1 MSPAAMADN
10 GDPAMALLGWS
21 SSWICGG
28 EDDDGGRL
36 TVASPCV
43 QRTLI
48 DCVNVVLLVAYVSTL
63 AVAAACVRR
72 RQRAATATAASRRSG
87 APGSGWVLLVVSTCC
102 VAAAVAYGV
111 TGLQDASDVRAAVPY
126 FVRALVWIALA
137 ASLHVRPTRPA
148 RAVAVLWWVLFSLL
162 VTAYNVE
169 ILAGGHG
176 LDLAETISWPVSL
189 LLLLCALGS
198 LLRRGHGDASN
209 DSGGLSEPL
218 IGGKDDRAAV
228 PTSELYRAG
237 LFGQLAFSWLNP
249 LLRVGRSKALDLG
262 DIPLIA
268 DEDTAHHTSQKFAED
283 WSRHVGDKARSRR
296 RVVGSNSLALVLLK
310 CFLGEILLTGFYAL
324 LRTLSIAVAPLL
336 LFAFVWY
343 SNQEERDLRVG
354 LVLVGCLLITKLI
367 ESLSQRHWFFT
378 SRRTGM
384 RIRSA
389 LMAVIFQKQLRLSS
403 QGRKNHSTGEIVNYI
418 AVDAYRLGDAISWLH
433 MGWSSPL
440 QLVFSVATLFWALK
454 LGALPGLVPLVIFGF
469 LNVPFA
475 KMLQGYQAKFMVA
488 QDERLRST
496 SEILNSM
503 KIIKLQSWEDKFRQM
518 IESLRDG
525 EFKWLKETQ
534 MKKAYGAVMYWMSP
548 TVVSAVMY
556 TATAIMGSAPLNAST
571 LFTVLA
577 TLRVMAEP
585 VRFLPEILTM
595 MIQYK
600 VSLDRIEKFLLED
613 EIREEDVKRVP
624 SDNSDV
630 RVQVQD
636 GNFSWK
642 ATGAD
647 LSLRNVNLRINRGEK
662 VAVCGPVGSGKSS
675 LLYALLGEIPRIS
688 GSVAVFGSVAYVS
701 QSSWIQSGT
710 VRDNILFGKPFHKEL
725 YDKAIKSCALD
736 KDIENFDHG
745 DLTEIGQRGLNM
757 SGGQKQRIQLARAV
771 YNDADVYLLDDPF
784 SAVDAHTAA
793 VLFYECVM
801 TALAEKTVVL
811 VTHQVEFLTETDT
824 ILVMEGGQVSQQGK
838 YSELLGS
845 GTAFEKLVS
854 AHQSSITALDT
865 SASQQNQDQGQQ
877 ASDEYIAPSALQVI
891 RQASDIEVTAKGP
904 SAAIQLTEEEE
915 KGIGDLGWKPYKD
928 YINVPK
934 AAFQFSGMCTS
945 QVLFT
950 CFQIA
955 STYWLAVAVQMDS
968 VSAALLV
975 GAYSGLSIFSC
986 CFAYFRSLFAANLG
1000 LKASKAFF
1008 GGLMDSVFK
1017 APMSFFDS
1025 TPVGRILTRAS
1036 SDLSILDF
1044 DIPYSMAFVATGA
1057 IEVVTTVLVMGTVT
1071 WQVLVVAIPV
1081 AITMIYVQRYYVS
1094 SARELVRINGTTKAP
1109 VMNYASESI
1118 LGVVTIR
1125 AFAATERFIHSN
1137 MQLIDT
1143 DATLFFH
1150 TVAAQEWVLI
1160 RVEALQS
1167 LTIITAALFLVLVPP
1182 GAISPGF
1189 AGLCLSYALT
1199 LTAAQV
1205 FLTRFYSYLENY
1217 IISVERIKQYMHL
1230 PVEPPAIIPENRPP
1244 TSWPQ
1249 EGRIDLQDLKIRY
1262 RPNAPLVLKGITC
1275 TFSAGNKIGVVGRT
1289 GSGKSTLISSLFRLV
1304 DPAGG
1309 KILIDKLDICS
1320 IGLKDLRTKLSI
1332 IPQEPT
1338 LFRGTVRTN
1347 LDPLGLHSDQE
1358 IWEALEKCQLKTAIS
1373 STSALLDTVVS
1384 DDGDNWSA
1392 GQRQL
1397 FCLGRVLLRRNK
1409 ILVLDEATA
1418 SIDSATDAIL
1428 QKVIRQQFSSCT
1440 VITIAHRVPTV
1451 TDSDRVMVLS
1461 YGKLLEYET
1470 PAKLLE
1476 DKQSAFAKLVA
1487 EYWANTKRNST

>member
-1 MSPAAMADN
+1 MAV
-10 GDPAMALLGWS
+10 LGWS
-21 SSWICGG
+21 SAWICGR
-28 EDDDGGRL
+28 EDGGGL
-36 TVASPCV
+36 TIASPCV
-43 QRTLI
+43 QRTLV
-48 DCVNVVLLVAYVSTL
+48 DCVNVVLLVAYVSAL
-63 AVAAACVRR
+63 VAACFRRQHAGQRSGGGRR
-72 RQRAATATAASRRSG
+72 R
-87 APGSGWVLLVVSTCC
+87 WELVVVSVCC
-102 VAAAVAYGV
+102 VAAALGYGV
-111 TGLQDASDVRAAVPY
+111 IGFQDATDITGTAPY
-126 FVRALVWIALA
+126 FVRVLVWIALA
-137 ASLHVRPTRPA
+137 TSLHVQPTRLTV
-148 RAVAVLWWVLFSLL
+148 AVAVLWWALFSLL
-162 VTAYNVE
+162 ITAYNVE
-169 ILAGGHG
+169 ILAGGHQ
-176 LDLAETISWPVSL
+176 LDVAEVVAWPANF
-189 LLLLCALGS
+189 LLLLCAIGS
-198 LLRRGHGDASN
+198 LLQWRHGHHGNASDN
-209 DSGGLSEPL
+209 DSLSEPL
-218 IGGKDDRAAV
+218 IGKDKTV
-228 PTSELYRAG
+228 HTSELYRSG

-249 LLRVGRSKALDLG
+249 LLRLGRSKALDLA
-262 DIPLIA
+262 DIPLITG
-268 DEDTAHHTSQKFAED
+268 EDSAQHASDKFAEA
-283 WSRHVGDKARSRR
+283 WSRHVNDKGRHRS
-296 RVVGSNSLALVLLK
+296 GSSNSLAFVLLK
-310 CFLGEILLTGFYAL
+310 CFLSEIALTGFYAL
-324 LRTLSIAVAPLL
+324 MRTLSIAVAPLL

-343 SNQEERDLRVG
+343 SKQEERDLRTG
-354 LVLVGCLLITKLI
+354 LLLVGCLLLMKLV
-367 ESLSQRHWFFT
+367 ESLSQRHWFFD

-418 AVDAYRLGDAISWLH
+418 AVDAYRLGDSISWLH

-440 QLVFSVATLFWALK
+440 QLAFSIATLFWALK
-454 LGALPGLVPLVIFGF
+454 LGALPGLVPLIIFGF

-475 KMLQGYQAKFMVA
+475 KILQGYQAKFMVA
-488 QDERLRST
+488 QDERLRRT

-503 KIIKLQSWEDKFRQM
+503 KIIKLQSWEEKFRHV
-518 IESLRDG
+518 IESLRDA
-525 EFKWLKETQ
+525 EFKWLRETQ

-556 TATAIMGSAPLNAST
+556 TATAIIGSVPLNAST

-613 EIREEDVKRVP
+613 EIKEEDVRRVL
-624 SDNSDV
+624 SDDSDI
-630 RVQVQD
+630 RIQVQD
-636 GNFSWK
+636 GNFSWS
-642 ATGAD
+642 ASGAH
-647 LSLRNVNLRINRGEK
+647 LSLRNVKLSVRRGEK
-662 VAVCGPVGSGKSS
+662 VAICGPVGSGKSS
-675 LLYALLGEIPRIS
+675 LLYALLGEIPRVS
-688 GSVAVFGSVAYVS
+688 GSVEVFGSVAYVS
-701 QSSWIQSGT
+701 QNSWIQSGT
-710 VRDNILFGKPFHKEL
+710 VRDNILFGKPFNREL

-771 YNDADVYLLDDPF
+771 YSDADVYLLDDPF

-793 VLFYECVM
+793 VLFYDCVM
-801 TALAEKTVVL
+801 TALAEKAVVL
-811 VTHQVEFLTETDT
+811 VTHQVEFLTETDR
-824 ILVMEGGQVSQQGK
+824 ILVMEGGLVSQQGK
-838 YSELLGS
+838 YAELLES

-865 SASQQNQDQGQQ
+865 TSSQQNKVQGIQQ
-877 ASDEYIAPSALQVI
+877 SDDNIIPSALHAT
-891 RQASDIEVTAKGP
+891 RQASDIEV
-904 SAAIQLTEEEE
+904 SARFHQQHSSLQKRRKRGLI
-915 KGIGDLGWKPYKD
+915 
-928 YINVPK
+928 
-934 AAFQFSGMCTS
+934 M
-945 QVLFT
+945 
-950 CFQIA
+950 
-955 STYWLAVAVQMDS
+955 STYWLAIAVQTDN

-986 CFAYFRSLFAANLG
+986 CFSYFRSFFAAILG

-1044 DIPYSMAFVATGA
+1044 DIPYSMAFVVTGS
-1057 IEVVTTVLVMGTVT
+1057 IEVVTTILVM
-1071 WQVLVVAIPV
+1071 
-1081 AITMIYVQRYYVS
+1081 
-1094 SARELVRINGTTKAP
+1094 
-1109 VMNYASESI
+1109 
-1118 LGVVTIR
+1118 VTIR
-1125 AFAATERFIHSN
+1125 AFSATERFIRNN

-1167 LTIITAALFLVLVPP
+1167 LTILTSALFLILVPP
-1182 GAISPGF
+1182 GVISPGF

-1199 LTAAQV
+1199 LTSAQV

-1217 IISVERIKQYMHL
+1217 IISVERIKQYMHI
-1230 PVEPPAIIPENRPP
+1230 PSEPPAIIPEHRPP

-1249 EGRIDLQDLKIRY
+1249 EGRIDLQNLKIRY

-1275 TFSAGNKIGVVGRT
+1275 TFAAGNKIGVVGRT

-1309 KILIDKLDICS
+1309 RILIDKLDICS
-1320 IGLKDLRTKLSI
+1320 VGLKDLRTKLSI

-1338 LFRGTVRTN
+1338 LFRGTVRNN

-1373 STSALLDTVVS
+1373 STPALLDTVVS
-1384 DDGDNWSA
+1384 DDGDNWSV

-1397 FCLGRVLLRRNK
+1397 FCLGRVLLRGNK

-1428 QKVIRQQFSSCT
+1428 QKVIRQQFASCT

>member
-1 MSPAAMADN
+1 
-10 GDPAMALLGWS
+10 
-21 SSWICGG
+21 
-28 EDDDGGRL
+28 
-36 TVASPCV
+36 
-43 QRTLI
+43 
-48 DCVNVVLLVAYVSTL
+48 
-63 AVAAACVRR
+63 
-72 RQRAATATAASRRSG
+72 
-87 APGSGWVLLVVSTCC
+87 
-102 VAAAVAYGV
+102 
-111 TGLQDASDVRAAVPY
+111 
-126 FVRALVWIALA
+126 
-137 ASLHVRPTRPA
+137 
-148 RAVAVLWWVLFSLL
+148 
-162 VTAYNVE
+162 
-169 ILAGGHG
+169 
-176 LDLAETISWPVSL
+176 
-189 LLLLCALGS
+189 
-198 LLRRGHGDASN
+198 
-209 DSGGLSEPL
+209 
-218 IGGKDDRAAV
+218 
-228 PTSELYRAG
+228 
-237 LFGQLAFSWLNP
+237 
-249 LLRVGRSKALDLG
+249 
-262 DIPLIA
+262 
-268 DEDTAHHTSQKFAED
+268 
-283 WSRHVGDKARSRR
+283 
-296 RVVGSNSLALVLLK
+296 
-310 CFLGEILLTGFYAL
+310 
-324 LRTLSIAVAPLL
+324 
-336 LFAFVWY
+336 
-343 SNQEERDLRVG
+343 
-354 LVLVGCLLITKLI
+354 
-367 ESLSQRHWFFT
+367 
-378 SRRTGM
+378 
-384 RIRSA
+384 
-389 LMAVIFQKQLRLSS
+389 
-403 QGRKNHSTGEIVNYI
+403 
-418 AVDAYRLGDAISWLH
+418 
-433 MGWSSPL
+433 
-440 QLVFSVATLFWALK
+440 
-454 LGALPGLVPLVIFGF
+454 
-469 LNVPFA
+469 
-475 KMLQGYQAKFMVA
+475 
-488 QDERLRST
+488 
-496 SEILNSM
+496 
-503 KIIKLQSWEDKFRQM
+503 
-518 IESLRDG
+518 
-525 EFKWLKETQ
+525 
-534 MKKAYGAVMYWMSP
+534 MYWMSP

-556 TATAIMGSAPLNAST
+556 TATAILGSAPLNAST

-600 VSLDRIEKFLLED
+600 VSLDRIERFLLED

-624 SDNSDV
+624 SDNSDI

-636 GNFSWK
+636 GNFSWN
-642 ATGAD
+642 ANRAD
-647 LSLRNVNLRINRGEK
+647 LSLRNVNLSISRGEK

-688 GSVAVFGSVAYVS
+688 GSVEVFGSVAYVS
-701 QSSWIQSGT
+701 QNSWIQSGT
-710 VRDNILFGKPFHKEL
+710 VRDNILFGKPFNTEL
-725 YDKAIKSCALD
+725 YEKAIKSCALD

-793 VLFYECVM
+793 VLFYDCVM

-811 VTHQVEFLTETDT
+811 VTHQVEFLTETSR

-838 YSELLGS
+838 YSELLES

-865 SASQQNQDQGQQ
+865 SASQQNQVQGQLVP
-877 ASDEYIAPSALQVI
+877 DENIAPSALQAT
-891 RQASDIEVTAKGP
+891 RQASDIEVAAKGP
-904 SAAIQLTEEEE
+904 SATIQLTEEEE

-928 YINVPK
+928 YINVSQG
-934 AAFQFSGMCTS
+934 AFQFSGMCTS

-955 STYWLAVAVQMDS
+955 STYWLAVAVQMDNI
-968 VSAALLV
+968 SAALLV

-986 CFAYFRSLFAANLG
+986 CFAYFRSLFAATLG

-1008 GGLMDSVFK
+1008 SGLMDSVFK

-1044 DIPYSMAFVATGA
+1044 DIPYSMAFVTTGS

-1081 AITMIYVQRYYVS
+1081 TITMVYVQRYYVS

-1137 MQLIDT
+1137 MELIDT

-1230 PVEPPAIIPENRPP
+1230 PAEPPAIIPENRPP
-1244 TSWPQ
+1244 ASWPQ

-1275 TFSAGNKIGVVGRT
+1275 TFAAGNKIGVVGRT

-1309 KILIDKLDICS
+1309 RILIDKLDICS

-1338 LFRGTVRTN
+1338 LFRGTVRNN

-1358 IWEALEKCQLKTAIS
+1358 IWEALEKCQLKAAIS
-1373 STSALLDTVVS
+1373 STPALLDTVVS
-1384 DDGDNWSA
+1384 DDGDNWSS

-1451 TDSDRVMVLS
+1451 TDSDRVLVLS
-1461 YGKLLEYET
+1461 YGMCMLQKT
-1470 PAKLLE
+1470 F
-1476 DKQSAFAKLVA
+1476 QSCSIC
-1487 EYWANTKRNST
+1487 TKFQLILQTTNR

>member
-1 MSPAAMADN
+1 MADR
-10 GDPAMALLGWS
+10 GDPAMAAVLGS
-21 SSWICGG
+21 SPSWFCGR
-28 EDDDGGRL
+28 RL
-36 TVASPCV
+36 TVTSPCV

-48 DCVNVVLLVAYVSTL
+48 DIINAALLVAYASAL
-63 AVAAACVRR
+63 AAAYVRR
-72 RQRAATATAASRRSG
+72 QWTATAGRWWRWG
-87 APGSGWVLLVVSTCC
+87 LGVVSACC
-102 VAAAVAYGV
+102 VAAAVGYAAAAAAAF
-111 TGLQDASDVRAAVPY
+111 QDASDATAAAPHLVRG
-126 FVRALVWIALA
+126 LVWLVLA
-137 ASLHVRPTRPA
+137 ASLHVQPNKPA
-148 RAVAVLWWVLFSLL
+148 RAVAMLWWVLFSLL
-162 VTAYNVE
+162 VTAYNAE
-169 ILAGGHG
+169 ILVTGGE
-176 LDLAETISWPVSL
+176 LDIAEMISWPVNL

-198 LLRRGHGDASN
+198 VLRRRAAS
-209 DSGGLSEPL
+209 DDDDDGLSEPL
-218 IGGKDDRAAV
+218 IGKAGDEAAL

-237 LFGQLAFSWLNP
+237 VFRQLAFSWLNP
-249 LLRVGRSKALDLG
+249 LLGLGRSKALDIA

-268 DEDTAHHTSQKFAED
+268 GEDTAQHASQKFAEA
-283 WSRHVGDKARSRR
+283 WSRHVSDNKARSRR
-296 RVVGSNSLALVLLK
+296 SSSVGTNRLALILIK
-310 CFLGEILLTGFYAL
+310 CFLGEIMLTGLYAL

-343 SNQEERDLRVG
+343 SNQEEERDLLVG
-354 LVLVGCLLITKLI
+354 LALVGCLMLMKLV
-367 ESLSQRHWFFT
+367 ESLSQRHWFFD

-403 QGRKNHSTGEIVNYI
+403 QGRKNHSAGEIVNYI
-418 AVDAYRLGDAISWLH
+418 AVDAYRLGDAISWMH

-440 QLVFSVATLFWALK
+440 QLVFAVATLFWALK

-475 KMLQGYQAKFMVA
+475 KILQGYQAKFMVA

-503 KIIKLQSWEDKFRQM
+503 KIIKLQSWEEKFRNM

-525 EFKWLKETQ
+525 EFKWLRETQ

-600 VSLDRIEKFLLED
+600 VSFDRIERFLLED
-613 EIREEDVKRVP
+613 EIKEEDVKRVHL
-624 SDNSDV
+624 DNSHIT
-630 RVQVQD
+630 VQVQD
-636 GNFSWK
+636 GNFSWN
-642 ATGAD
+642 ANRAD
-647 LSLRNVNLRINRGEK
+647 LSLRNVNLSISRGEK

-688 GSVAVFGSVAYVS
+688 GSVGVFDSVAYVS
-701 QSSWIQSGT
+701 QTSWIQSGT
-710 VRDNILFGKPFHKEL
+710 VRDNILFGKPFDKEL
-725 YDKAIKSCALD
+725 YEKAITSCALD
-736 KDIENFDHG
+736 KDIENFDNG

-793 VLFYECVM
+793 VLFYDCVM

-811 VTHQVEFLTETDT
+811 VTHQVEFLTETNR

-838 YSELLGS
+838 YSELLES

-865 SASQQNQDQGQQ
+865 SASQQNQDQGQLLP
-877 ASDEYIAPSALQVI
+877 DENIVPSALQAT
-891 RQASDIEVTAKGP
+891 RQASDIEVAAKGP
-904 SAAIQLTEEEE
+904 SAAIQLTEEEV

-928 YINVPK
+928 YINVSK
-934 AAFQFSGMCTS
+934 GAFQFSGMCTS

-950 CFQIA
+950 CFQIG
-955 STYWLAVAVQMDS
+955 STYWLAVAVQMDN

-986 CFAYFRSLFAANLG
+986 LFAYFRSYFAAILG

-1008 GGLMDSVFK
+1008 SGLMDSVFK

-1036 SDLSILDF
+1036 SDLSIVDF
-1044 DIPYSMAFVATGA
+1044 DIPYSMAFVTTGG
-1057 IEVVTTVLVMGTVT
+1057 IEVITTVLVMGTVT

-1081 AITMIYVQRYYVS
+1081 TITMVYVQRYYVS

-1118 LGVVTIR
+1118 LGVVAIR
-1125 AFAATERFIHSN
+1125 AFAATDRFIHRN

-1143 DATLFFH
+1143 DATMFFH

-1182 GAISPGF
+1182 GGISPGF

-1199 LTAAQV
+1199 LTSAQV

-1230 PVEPPAIIPENRPP
+1230 PAEPPAIISEKRPP
-1244 TSWPQ
+1244 ASWPQ
-1249 EGRIDLQDLKIRY
+1249 EGRIDLQELKV
-1262 RPNAPLVLKGITC
+1262 NNSK
-1275 TFSAGNKIGVVGRT
+1275 
-1289 GSGKSTLISSLFRLV
+1289 
-1304 DPAGG
+1304 
-1309 KILIDKLDICS
+1309 
-1320 IGLKDLRTKLSI
+1320 
-1332 IPQEPT
+1332 
-1338 LFRGTVRTN
+1338 GTVRNN
-1347 LDPLGLHSDQE
+1347 LDPLGQHSDQE

-1373 STSALLDTVVS
+1373 STPVLLDTVVS

-1451 TDSDRVMVLS
+1451 TDSDRVLVLS

-1487 EYWANTKRNST
+1487 EYWANTKRNSS

>member
-1 MSPAAMADN
+1 MAA
-10 GDPAMALLGWS
+10 GWS

-688 GSVAVFGSVAYVS
+688 GSVSDWELNAFLH
-701 QSSWIQSGT
+701 
-710 VRDNILFGKPFHKEL
+710 NIKYFNH
-725 YDKAIKSCALD
+725 
-736 KDIENFDHG
+736 
-745 DLTEIGQRGLNM
+745 
-757 SGGQKQRIQLARAV
+757 
-771 YNDADVYLLDDPF
+771 
-784 SAVDAHTAA
+784 
-793 VLFYECVM
+793 
-801 TALAEKTVVL
+801 
-811 VTHQVEFLTETDT
+811 
-824 ILVMEGGQVSQQGK
+824 IL
-838 YSELLGS
+838 
-845 GTAFEKLVS
+845 
-854 AHQSSITALDT
+854 
-865 SASQQNQDQGQQ
+865 
-877 ASDEYIAPSALQVI
+877 
-891 RQASDIEVTAKGP
+891 
-904 SAAIQLTEEEE
+904 
-915 KGIGDLGWKPYKD
+915 
-928 YINVPK
+928 
-934 AAFQFSGMCTS
+934 
-945 QVLFT
+945 
-950 CFQIA
+950 
-955 STYWLAVAVQMDS
+955 
-968 VSAALLV
+968 
-975 GAYSGLSIFSC
+975 
-986 CFAYFRSLFAANLG
+986 
-1000 LKASKAFF
+1000 
-1008 GGLMDSVFK
+1008 
-1017 APMSFFDS
+1017 
-1025 TPVGRILTRAS
+1025 
-1036 SDLSILDF
+1036 
-1044 DIPYSMAFVATGA
+1044 
-1057 IEVVTTVLVMGTVT
+1057 
-1071 WQVLVVAIPV
+1071 
-1081 AITMIYVQRYYVS
+1081 
-1094 SARELVRINGTTKAP
+1094 
-1109 VMNYASESI
+1109 
-1118 LGVVTIR
+1118 
-1125 AFAATERFIHSN
+1125 
-1137 MQLIDT
+1137 
-1143 DATLFFH
+1143 
-1150 TVAAQEWVLI
+1150 
-1160 RVEALQS
+1160 
-1167 LTIITAALFLVLVPP
+1167 
-1182 GAISPGF
+1182 
-1189 AGLCLSYALT
+1189 
-1199 LTAAQV
+1199 
-1205 FLTRFYSYLENY
+1205 
-1217 IISVERIKQYMHL
+1217 
-1230 PVEPPAIIPENRPP
+1230 
-1244 TSWPQ
+1244 
-1249 EGRIDLQDLKIRY
+1249 
-1262 RPNAPLVLKGITC
+1262 
-1275 TFSAGNKIGVVGRT
+1275 
-1289 GSGKSTLISSLFRLV
+1289 
-1304 DPAGG
+1304 
-1309 KILIDKLDICS
+1309 
-1320 IGLKDLRTKLSI
+1320 
-1332 IPQEPT
+1332 
-1338 LFRGTVRTN
+1338 
-1347 LDPLGLHSDQE
+1347 
-1358 IWEALEKCQLKTAIS
+1358 
-1373 STSALLDTVVS
+1373 
-1384 DDGDNWSA
+1384 
-1392 GQRQL
+1392 
-1397 FCLGRVLLRRNK
+1397 
-1409 ILVLDEATA
+1409 
-1418 SIDSATDAIL
+1418 
-1428 QKVIRQQFSSCT
+1428 
-1440 VITIAHRVPTV
+1440 
-1451 TDSDRVMVLS
+1451 
-1461 YGKLLEYET
+1461 
-1470 PAKLLE
+1470 
-1476 DKQSAFAKLVA
+1476 
-1487 EYWANTKRNST
+1487 

>member
-1 MSPAAMADN
+1 
-10 GDPAMALLGWS
+10 
-21 SSWICGG
+21 
-28 EDDDGGRL
+28 
-36 TVASPCV
+36 
-43 QRTLI
+43 
-48 DCVNVVLLVAYVSTL
+48 
-63 AVAAACVRR
+63 
-72 RQRAATATAASRRSG
+72 
-87 APGSGWVLLVVSTCC
+87 
-102 VAAAVAYGV
+102 
-111 TGLQDASDVRAAVPY
+111 
-126 FVRALVWIALA
+126 
-137 ASLHVRPTRPA
+137 
-148 RAVAVLWWVLFSLL
+148 VLWWVLFSLL

-811 VTHQVEFLTETDT
+811 VTHQVEFLTETNR

-854 AHQSSITALDT
+854 AHEASITALDT

-877 ASDEYIAPSALQVI
+877 AFDEYIVPSALQVI

>member
-1 MSPAAMADN
+1 MIAATMAEKS
-10 GDPAMALLGWS
+10 DPAMALLGWS

-28 EDDDGGRL
+28 VDARRL
-36 TVASPCV
+36 TLASPCV
-43 QRTLI
+43 QRSLI
-48 DCVNVVLLVAYVSTL
+48 DCVNAVLLVAYLSAL
-63 AVAAACVRR
+63 AAAATCTGRQQRAGRGGSGHRWRWQLVVASVCCVVAAA
-72 RQRAATATAASRRSG
+72 AY
-87 APGSGWVLLVVSTCC
+87 C
-102 VAAAVAYGV
+102 VAGFHDAFDSAAAGP
-111 TGLQDASDVRAAVPY
+111 GAAAMVS
-126 FVRALVWIALA
+126 FFRGLVWIALA
-137 ASLHVRPTRPA
+137 ASLQVQPTRPV
-148 RAVAVLWWVLFSLL
+148 RATAVLWSTLFSLL
-162 VTAYNVE
+162 ITAYNAEV
-169 ILAGGHG
+169 LAGGHA
-176 LDLAETISWPVSL
+176 LAITELVVWPANFS
-189 LLLLCALGS
+189 LLLCALAS
-198 LLRRGHGDASN
+198 LLRGSHRDASN
-209 DSGGLSEPL
+209 DDDALSEPL
-218 IGGKDDRAAV
+218 IDKDRTV
-228 PTSELYRAG
+228 NTSELYRAG

-249 LLRVGRSKALDLG
+249 LLRLGRSRALDLA

-268 DEDTAHHTSQKFAED
+268 AEDSAEHASQKFAQA
-283 WSRHVGDKARSRR
+283 WSRHVHDKARGRR
-296 RVVGSNSLALVLLK
+296 GRSSNDLALVLLN
-310 CFLGEILLTGFYAL
+310 CFLGEILLTGFYAFM
-324 LRTLSIAVAPLL
+324 RTLSIAVAPLL

-343 SNQEERDLRVG
+343 SNQEDRSIRDG
-354 LVLVGCLLITKLI
+354 LLLVGCLLLMKLV
-367 ESLSQRHWFFT
+367 ESLSQRHWFFD

-389 LMAVIFQKQLRLSS
+389 LMAVIFQKQLRLSN

-418 AVDAYRLGDAISWLH
+418 AVDAYRLGDSISWLH

-440 QLVFSVATLFWALK
+440 QLALAVGTLFWALK

-475 KMLQGYQAKFMVA
+475 RILQGYQAKFMVA

-503 KIIKLQSWEDKFRQM
+503 KIIKLQSWEEKFRHV
-518 IESLRDG
+518 IESLRDA
-525 EFKWLKETQ
+525 EFKWLRETQ

-600 VSLDRIEKFLLED
+600 VSLDRIEKFLVED
-613 EIREEDVKRVP
+613 EIKEEDVRRIP
-624 SDNSDV
+624 SDDNI
-630 RVQVQD
+630 RIQVQD
-636 GNFSWK
+636 GNFSWN
-642 ATGAD
+642 ASGAD
-647 LSLRNVNLRINRGEK
+647 LSLKNTNLRISRGEK

-675 LLYALLGEIPRIS
+675 LLYALLGEIPRMS
-688 GSVAVFGSVAYVS
+688 GSVKVFGSVAYVS
-701 QSSWIQSGT
+701 QNSWIQSGT
-710 VRDNILFGKPFHKEL
+710 VRDNILFGKPFDKEQ
-725 YDKAIKSCALD
+725 YEKAIKACALD

-793 VLFYECVM
+793 VLFYDCGM
-801 TALAEKTVVL
+801 TALAEKTIVL
-811 VTHQVEFLTETDT
+811 VTHQVEFLTETDR
-824 ILVMEGGQVSQQGK
+824 ILVMEGGQVTQQGK
-838 YSELLGS
+838 YAELLES
-845 GTAFEKLVS
+845 GTPFEKLVS

-865 SASQQNQDQGQQ
+865 ASQHKQVQEHQVLDDNIMPSTLQ
-877 ASDEYIAPSALQVI
+877 AT

-904 SAAIQLTEEEE
+904 SAAAQLTEDEE

-928 YINVPK
+928 YIEVSNGT
-934 AAFQFSGMCTS
+934 FQFSGMCAS

-950 CFQIA
+950 CFQIM
-955 STYWLAVAVQMDS
+955 STYWLAVAVQMDY

-986 CFAYFRSLFAANLG
+986 CFAYMRSLFAANLG

-1008 GGLMDSVFK
+1008 SSLMDSVFK

-1044 DIPYSMAFVATGA
+1044 DIPYSMAFVVTGG

-1071 WQVLVVAIPV
+1071 WQVLVVAVPV
-1081 AITMIYVQRYYVS
+1081 TVTMIYVQRYFVS

-1125 AFAATERFIHSN
+1125 AFAATERFIRNN

-1150 TVAAQEWVLI
+1150 TVASQEWVLI

-1167 LTIITAALFLVLVPP
+1167 LTILTSALFLILVPP
-1182 GAISPGF
+1182 GVISPGF

-1199 LTAAQV
+1199 LTSAQV

-1230 PVEPPAIIPENRPP
+1230 PSEPPAIIEENRPP
-1244 TSWPQ
+1244 ITWPQ
-1249 EGRIDLQDLKIRY
+1249 EGRIDLEDLKVKY
-1262 RPNAPLVLKGITC
+1262 RLNTPLVLKGITC
-1275 TFSAGNKIGVVGRT
+1275 TFAAGNKIGVVGRT

-1309 KILIDKLDICS
+1309 RILIDKLDICS

-1338 LFRGTVRTN
+1338 LFRGTVRNN

-1358 IWEALEKCQLKTAIS
+1358 IWEALEKCQLKAAIS
-1373 STSALLDTVVS
+1373 SNPALLDTVVS
-1384 DDGDNWSA
+1384 DDGDNWSV

-1451 TDSDRVMVLS
+1451 TDSDRVLVLS